1 MNCLNTANI
10 KLLGELCL
18 KSESKMLKY
27 RNFGKKSLDEIKER
41 LEKMNLQL
49 DMNFSENLK
58 NAILA
63 EAERAKASKKEEI

>member
-1 MNCLNTANI
+1 ANI

-49 DMNFSENLK
+49 DMNFSANLK